1 MPNMFAT
8 TPATCGAAIE
18 VPDLLEVAVGP
29 VIPAEMMCMPGAKM
43 STHEPRFEKSANA
56 SVEVVAPTVIAEAA
70 LDGEKL
76 QASEYELP
84 AATTNVIPSATPR
97 ATASLIATSIPEM
110 VPRLMLATAGTP
122 AT

>member
-1 MPNMFAT
+1 M
-8 TPATCGAAIE
+8 
-18 VPDLLEVAVGP
+18 
-29 VIPAEMMCMPGAKM
+29 
-43 STHEPRFEKSANA
+43 
-56 SVEVVAPTVIAEAA
+56 IAEAA

-97 ATASLIATSIPEM
+97 ATASLIATSIPEL

-122 AT
+122 ATWCSIIQLIPATMPAVDPEPLQSRTRTGMIVA